1 MIQAKLA
8 LSGWLNAGT
17 TQSILRK
24 YSSQSATGIFQRP
37 YEVFYSTGIKSEE
50 TKDNAY
56 LNDFVTISDI
66 AKEKIVGSINESGA
80 VNSEMAV
87 QDNIEKLV
95 DNPKSLTGTEYR
107 EKEFKQ
113 ILRRLKPLN
122 NKALKVFT
130 DMLEDEKTTEATKV
144 KVAVFIM
151 KTYQDMMDDLYKPVN
166 ASGSSDIDDQEDKPL
181 APIISFKVA
190 EG

>member
-1 MIQAKLA
+1 MPFVKGDANINLRGRPQAK
-8 LSGWLNAGT
+8 
-17 TQSILRK
+17 
-24 YSSQSATGIFQRP
+24 
-37 YEVFYSTGIKSEE
+37 
-50 TKDNAY
+50 D
-56 LNDFVTISDI
+56 
-66 AKEKIVGSINESGA
+66 
-80 VNSEMAV
+80 
-87 QDNIEKLV
+87 LV
-95 DNPKSLTGTEYR
+95 NPKSLTGNEYR

-130 DMLEDEKTTEATKV
+130 DMLEAENTTEATKV

-166 ASGSSDIDDQEDKPL
+166 ASGSSDDNDQDDKPL

>member
-1 MIQAKLA
+1 MPFVKGDSNINRQGRPQAK
-8 LSGWLNAGT
+8 
-17 TQSILRK
+17 
-24 YSSQSATGIFQRP
+24 
-37 YEVFYSTGIKSEE
+37 
-50 TKDNAY
+50 D
-56 LNDFVTISDI
+56 
-66 AKEKIVGSINESGA
+66 
-80 VNSEMAV
+80 
-87 QDNIEKLV
+87 LV
-95 DNPKSLTGTEYR
+95 NPKSLTGTEYR

-166 ASGSSDIDDQEDKPL
+166 ASGSSDGDDQDDKPL
-181 APIISFKVA
+181 APIISFKVK
-190 EG
+190 EGG

>member
-1 MIQAKLA
+1 MPFEKGDPNI
-8 LSGWLNAGT
+8 N
-17 TQSILRK
+17 RK
-24 YSSQSATGIFQRP
+24 GRGNG
-37 YEVFYSTGIKSEE
+37 ER
-50 TKDNAY
+50 
-56 LNDFVTISDI
+56 
-66 AKEKIVGSINESGA
+66 
-80 VNSEMAV
+80 
-87 QDNIEKLV
+87 LV
-95 DNPKSLTGTEYR
+95 NPKSLTGTEYR

-130 DMLEDEKTTEATKV
+130 DMLESESTTEATKV

-166 ASGSSDIDDQEDKPL
+166 ASGKSDDEDQDDKPL
-181 APIISFKVA
+181 APIISFNVR

>member
-1 MIQAKLA
+1 MPFVKGQ
-8 LSGWLNAGT
+8 SGNPKG
-17 TQSILRK
+17 R
-24 YSSQSATGIFQRP
+24 GNGER
-37 YEVFYSTGIKSEE
+37 
-50 TKDNAY
+50 
-56 LNDFVTISDI
+56 
-66 AKEKIVGSINESGA
+66 
-80 VNSEMAV
+80 
-87 QDNIEKLV
+87 LV
-95 DNPKSLTGTEYR
+95 NPKSLTGTEYR

-166 ASGSSDIDDQEDKPL
+166 ASGNSDDEDRDDKPL

>member
-1 MIQAKLA
+1 MAFVKGQSGNPHGRPQAK
-8 LSGWLNAGT
+8 
-17 TQSILRK
+17 
-24 YSSQSATGIFQRP
+24 
-37 YEVFYSTGIKSEE
+37 
-50 TKDNAY
+50 D
-56 LNDFVTISDI
+56 
-66 AKEKIVGSINESGA
+66 
-80 VNSEMAV
+80 
-87 QDNIEKLV
+87 LV
-95 DNPKSLTGTEYR
+95 NPKSLTGTEYR

-166 ASGSSDIDDQEDKPL
+166 VSGKSDDEDQEEKPL

>member
-1 MIQAKLA
+1 MAFQKGDPNINRNGRPQAK
-8 LSGWLNAGT
+8 
-17 TQSILRK
+17 
-24 YSSQSATGIFQRP
+24 
-37 YEVFYSTGIKSEE
+37 
-50 TKDNAY
+50 D
-56 LNDFVTISDI
+56 
-66 AKEKIVGSINESGA
+66 
-80 VNSEMAV
+80 
-87 QDNIEKLV
+87 LV
-95 DNPKSLTGTEYR
+95 NPKSLTGTEYR

-166 ASGSSDIDDQEDKPL
+166 SSAEVADDKEETL
-181 APIISFKVA
+181 APIISFKVQNQ
-190 EG
+190 

>member
-1 MIQAKLA
+1 MPFVKGDANINLRGRPQAK
-8 LSGWLNAGT
+8 
-17 TQSILRK
+17 
-24 YSSQSATGIFQRP
+24 
-37 YEVFYSTGIKSEE
+37 
-50 TKDNAY
+50 D
-56 LNDFVTISDI
+56 
-66 AKEKIVGSINESGA
+66 
-80 VNSEMAV
+80 
-87 QDNIEKLV
+87 LV
-95 DNPKSLTGTEYR
+95 NPKSLTGIEYR

-166 ASGSSDIDDQEDKPL
+166 ASAKSDDEDQEEKPL

>member
-1 MIQAKLA
+1 MPFIKGDENINRSGRPQAK
-8 LSGWLNAGT
+8 
-17 TQSILRK
+17 
-24 YSSQSATGIFQRP
+24 
-37 YEVFYSTGIKSEE
+37 
-50 TKDNAY
+50 D
-56 LNDFVTISDI
+56 
-66 AKEKIVGSINESGA
+66 
-80 VNSEMAV
+80 
-87 QDNIEKLV
+87 LV
-95 DNPKSLTGTEYR
+95 NPKSLTGGEYR

-166 ASGSSDIDDQEDKPL
+166 GGISDIDDQDDKPL

>member
-1 MIQAKLA
+1 MPFEKGDERINRNGRPQAK
-8 LSGWLNAGT
+8 
-17 TQSILRK
+17 
-24 YSSQSATGIFQRP
+24 
-37 YEVFYSTGIKSEE
+37 
-50 TKDNAY
+50 D
-56 LNDFVTISDI
+56 
-66 AKEKIVGSINESGA
+66 
-80 VNSEMAV
+80 
-87 QDNIEKLV
+87 LV
-95 DNPKSLTGTEYR
+95 NPKSLTGTEYR

>member
-1 MIQAKLA
+1 MVFKAGESGNPHGRPQAK
-8 LSGWLNAGT
+8 
-17 TQSILRK
+17 
-24 YSSQSATGIFQRP
+24 
-37 YEVFYSTGIKSEE
+37 
-50 TKDNAY
+50 D
-56 LNDFVTISDI
+56 
-66 AKEKIVGSINESGA
+66 
-80 VNSEMAV
+80 
-87 QDNIEKLV
+87 LV
-95 DNPKSLTGTEYR
+95 NPKSLTGTEYR

-130 DMLEDEKTTEATKV
+130 DMLESESTTEATKV

-166 ASGSSDIDDQEDKPL
+166 ASGISDDNDQDDKPL

>member
-1 MIQAKLA
+1 MRPKGVCK
-8 LSGWLNAGT
+8 SGEKTMPFVKGQSGNPKGRGT
-17 TQSILRK
+17 
-24 YSSQSATGIFQRP
+24 G
-37 YEVFYSTGIKSEE
+37 
-50 TKDNAY
+50 
-56 LNDFVTISDI
+56 
-66 AKEKIVGSINESGA
+66 ES
-80 VNSEMAV
+80 
-87 QDNIEKLV
+87 LV
-95 DNPKSLTGTEYR
+95 SPKSLTGTEYR

-130 DMLEDEKTTEATKV
+130 DMLEDEKTTETTKV

-166 ASGSSDIDDQEDKPL
+166 ASGKSDDEDQDDKPL

>member
-1 MIQAKLA
+1 MPFVKGK
-8 LSGWLNAGT
+8 SGNPQG
-17 TQSILRK
+17 RG
-24 YSSQSATGIFQRP
+24 SAR
-37 YEVFYSTGIKSEE
+37 
-50 TKDNAY
+50 D
-56 LNDFVTISDI
+56 
-66 AKEKIVGSINESGA
+66 
-80 VNSEMAV
+80 
-87 QDNIEKLV
+87 LV
-95 DNPKSLTGTEYR
+95 NPKSLTGTEYR

-166 ASGSSDIDDQEDKPL
+166 ASSISDGDDQEDKPL

>member
-1 MIQAKLA
+1 MPFVKDDPNINLRGRPQAK
-8 LSGWLNAGT
+8 
-17 TQSILRK
+17 
-24 YSSQSATGIFQRP
+24 
-37 YEVFYSTGIKSEE
+37 
-50 TKDNAY
+50 D
-56 LNDFVTISDI
+56 
-66 AKEKIVGSINESGA
+66 
-80 VNSEMAV
+80 
-87 QDNIEKLV
+87 LV
-95 DNPKSLTGTEYR
+95 NPKSLTGTEYR

-166 ASGSSDIDDQEDKPL
+166 GGSSDIDDQDDKPL
-181 APIISFKVA
+181 APIISFNVR

>member
-1 MIQAKLA
+1 MPFQKGDKNI
-8 LSGWLNAGT
+8 NRAGRGT
-17 TQSILRK
+17 
-24 YSSQSATGIFQRP
+24 A
-37 YEVFYSTGIKSEE
+37 E
-50 TKDNAY
+50 D
-56 LNDFVTISDI
+56 
-66 AKEKIVGSINESGA
+66 
-80 VNSEMAV
+80 
-87 QDNIEKLV
+87 LV
-95 DNPKSLTGTEYR
+95 NPKSLTGTEYR

-166 ASGSSDIDDQEDKPL
+166 ASAKSDDEDQDDKPL
-181 APIISFKVA
+181 APIISFKVQNQ
-190 EG
+190 